1 MCWLTRRELAVGIN
15 IRQKGAEGERQVIK
29 MLTPIIQ
36 DVMRE
41 MEFPEDKVT
50 AALKMVQRNQNQS
63 AVGGNDLSNTF
74 GLSIEVKRQEQLA
87 INTWWAQCEAAAN
100 RNNELPVLIFKQNN
114 KPWRFITLGFLH
126 CPAEK
131 GSWTS
136 VRARVE
142 FNEETFKAWF
152 RAWVRGQLLNGWE
165 VRI

>member
-1 MCWLTRRELAVGIN
+1 MGTLRGGDSMGIN

-36 DVMRE
+36 DVMRT
-41 MEFPEDKVT
+41 MEFPEEKVT

-74 GLSIEVKRQEQLA
+74 GMSIEVKRQEQLA
-87 INTWWAQCEAAAN
+87 INTWWKQCEDAAA

-114 KPWRFITLGFLH
+114 KPWRFITWGFLH
-126 CPAEK
+126 CPADK
-131 GSWTS
+131 GGWTS

-142 FNEETFKAWF
+142 FNEETFKKWF
-152 RAWVRGQLLNGWE
+152 AEWVRGQLLNGWE
-165 VRI
+165 PRI